1 LDAEL
6 IQIDGGCW
14 TWSNW
19 NGKIEN
25 EEDIQKKLEALKNGL
40 AENMSATPP
49 VFHQYV

>member
-1 LDAEL
+1 MQNL
-6 IQIDGGCW
+6 IQIDSGHQ
-14 TWSNW
+14 TWSDW